1 MTVKYLGLR
10 YIFRE
15 QTLQKNVQGGGR
27 DGLGVW
33 HWHMNTGVYGTIGQ
47 QGPVVYHRGLYPVSC
62 DSLCGE
68 RVRDNGYVYMYD
80 WVTVLYSRNYH
91 SILNNYTSIKLKK
104 IKIFF

>member
-15 QTLQKNVQGGGR
+15 QTLQKNVQEGGR

-33 HWHMNTGVYGTIGQ
+33 HWHMHTGVYGTIGQ
-47 QGPVVYHRGLYPVSC
+47 QGPVV
-62 DSLCGE
+62 CGE
-68 RVRDNGYVYMYD
+68 RVRDNGYVCMYD

-91 SILNNYTSIKLKK
+91 SIVNNYTSIKLKK
-104 IKIFF
+104 IKIFLNF